1 MQKVL
6 VKKKNLL
13 SIKNRYRKF
22 LLLYLLIKYKYFINK
37 YNNDLNISRQ
47 WYNKFLNFQKK
58 KEYKF
63 LSKFSFFNKF
73 FFF

>member
-1 MQKVL
+1 MQKVV

-47 WYNKFLNFQKK
+47 
-58 KEYKF
+58 
-63 LSKFSFFNKF
+63 
-73 FFF
+73 